1 MPVRIHVN
9 GLTRPE
15 DAAAAASAGADA
27 FGLLFWR
34 QSSSSVS
41 IARAQEIVAA
51 LPHDALTIGMFV
63 DAVARTVERT
73 LDQTGIKMALFAGG
87 EDPEYCKGFEG
98 RYAKVIRVRNIA
110 SLEAISSYDCP
121 FYVLDGDPAVHAG
134 AREIPFELSLARRA
148 KRQGNVVISGGLDAE
163 SVAEA
168 IKACRPWG
176 VEVSSAV
183 EAAQGIKDARKLQR
197 FIDACRNA

>member
-1 MPVRIHVN
+1 MPVRVHVN

-15 DAAAAASAGADA
+15 DAEAAAAAGVDA

-41 IARAQEIVAA
+41 IARAKEIVAA
-51 LPHDALTIGMFV
+51 LPPDALTIGMFV

-73 LDQTGIKMALFAGG
+73 LDQTGITMALFAGG
-87 EDPEYCKGFEG
+87 EDPDYCKDFAG
-98 RYAKVIRVRNIA
+98 RYSKVIRARNLA
-110 SLEAISSYDCP
+110 SLEKIASYECP
-121 FYVLDGDPAVHAG
+121 FFVLDGDPVHAG
-134 AREIPFELSLARRA
+134 AREIPFDMTLARRA

-163 SVAEA
+163 SVAES

-197 FIDACRNA
+197 FVEACRAA